1 MDIVQENIDNLNATL
16 SIKIAPADYEAPVKK
31 VLLDYQKKANMP
43 GFRPGKVPFGMVK
56 KM

>member
-43 GFRPGKVPFGMVK
+43 
-56 KM
+56 

>member
-31 VLLDYQKKANMP
+31 FYWIIRKKQTCLDLDLVKFLLE
-43 GFRPGKVPFGMVK
+43 
-56 KM
+56 